1 MEHELDP
8 TNISD
13 IESCKGAVRK
23 ISKLLKILLIRG
35 KSACKEFF
43 RVMEVDLKRE
53 DLIQKMKYKSA
64 EIKRRGNNCIIHV
77 YRYIFSRISGYFLD
91 YPIFTFSILYT
102 CTFTF
107 LFTLLSR
114 FVCYKNPLQLIL
126 RK

>member
-13 IESCKGAVRK
+13 IESCKNAVRK

-43 RVMEVDLKRE
+43 RVMEVDLKSE

-64 EIKRRGNNCIIHV
+64 EIKRRGNNCV
-77 YRYIFSRISGYFLD
+77 MYVFSHISGYFCD
-91 YPIFTFSILYT
+91 YRVSNFHFFRS
-102 CTFTF
+102 
-107 LFTLLSR
+107 LLSY
-114 FVCYKNPLQLIL
+114 FFLPYQKLCLVLFAVIIH
-126 RK
+126 